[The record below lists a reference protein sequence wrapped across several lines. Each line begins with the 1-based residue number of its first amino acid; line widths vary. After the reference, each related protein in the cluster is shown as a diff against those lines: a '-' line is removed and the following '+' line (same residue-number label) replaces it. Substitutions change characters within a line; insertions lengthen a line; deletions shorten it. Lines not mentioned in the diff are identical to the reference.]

1 MIEDDS
7 KDITNKAVDINK
19 FFDFNNL
26 IVSFEEMLEDCSRYH
41 ISFWR

>member
-19 FFDFNNL
+19 FFDYNNL
-26 IVSFEEMLEDCSRYH
+26 IVFFE
-41 ISFWR
+41 